1 MVVFLPLL
9 VVVIGVLVYALA
21 SNPKVVE
28 MGRIAYFCDL
38 LAFLLAGGEQVVSL
52 FNR

>member
-1 MVVFLPLL
+1 MVVLLPLL
-9 VVVIGVLVYALA
+9 VAVIGVLVYALA

-28 MGRIAYFCDL
+28 LGRIAYFSGL

-52 FNR
+52 FR